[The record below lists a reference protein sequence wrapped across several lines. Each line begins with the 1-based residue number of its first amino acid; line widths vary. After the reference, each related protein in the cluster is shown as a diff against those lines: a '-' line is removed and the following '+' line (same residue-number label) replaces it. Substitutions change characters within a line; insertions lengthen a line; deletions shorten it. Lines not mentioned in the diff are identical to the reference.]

1 MTTPDESLV
10 LQLKGITKR
19 FGSLVANDHI
29 TLDIHA
35 GTIHAL
41 LGENGAGK
49 STLMSVLSGRYQPDE
64 GEIVLNNETVRFSS
78 PSQALARGIG
88 MVYQRFMLIEPM
100 SVVEN
105 IVLGT
110 SSDSPLLN
118 LKGAARRIRQL
129 SEQYGLAVDP
139 DARIADLSMGE
150 RQRVEILKLL
160 FRNAEILIF
169 DEPTAILTPPEITT
183 FFKTLKKLAERG
195 HPIVFITHKL
205 DEVMQLADR
214 ISIMRRGKMITHIL
228 PQQIRSKRE
237 LARLM
242 VGREIVLKVDKKDIA
257 PGEPVLA
264 VKGLKGIN
272 EEGRTVFDK
281 IDLEVRKG
289 EILAITGVAGN
300 GQEALIAAL
309 AGLVPFH
316 QGSITWEGQTYTSQT
331 WDKACR
337 NNLAYIPED
346 RHTTGS
352 IGTMNLAENY
362 MLTRISEF
370 SKGPFVQSAGAR
382 SMATKAL
389 ATYNIRTPIGIDS
402 KAGQLSGGNLQKIIL
417 ARELEKHPRLIIAE
431 QPTQGLDI
439 GATEEVWQTLIAQRE
454 NAGVLLVS
462 GDLKEV
468 LSLAD
473 RIAVMFRGRM
483 LEIISSNDT
492 DGISRIGLLM
502 AGTSEKSS

>member
-1 MTTPDESLV
+1 MTTPASPV
-10 LQLKGITKR
+10 LQLKKITKR

-64 GEIVLNNETVRFSS
+64 GEIVLNNETVRFTS

-110 SSDSPLLN
+110 TSDSPFLD
-118 LKGAARRIRQL
+118 LKGAAIRIRQL

-139 DARIADLSMGE
+139 NARIADLSMGE

-169 DEPTAILTPPEITT
+169 DEPTAILTPPEITA

-205 DEVMQLADR
+205 DEVMELADR

-242 VGREIVLKVDKKDIA
+242 VGREIVLKVDKKDIT
-257 PGEPVLA
+257 PGEPVLE

-272 EEGRTVFDK
+272 EEGRTVFEE
-281 IDLEVRKG
+281 INLEVKKG

-300 GQEALIAAL
+300 GQEALIAGL
-309 AGLVPFH
+309 AGLAPLQ
-316 QGSITWEGQTYTSQT
+316 QGSIFWQGKTYTPQT
-331 WDKACR
+331 WVGANKQD
-337 NNLAYIPED
+337 LAYVPED
-346 RHTTGS
+346 RHTTGT
-352 IGTMNLAENY
+352 IGAMDLAENY
-362 MLTRISEF
+362 MLTRINEF
-370 SKGPFVQSAGAR
+370 SQGPFLQSAAAR
-382 SMATKAL
+382 SMTAKAIT
-389 ATYNIRTPIGIDS
+389 TYNIRTPRGIDS

-417 ARELEKHPRLIIAE
+417 ARELEKNPRLIIAE

-454 NAGVLLVS
+454 HAGILLVS

-473 RIAVMFRGRM
+473 RIAVMFRGKI
-483 LEIISSNDT
+483 LEIIPATDT
-492 DGISRIGLLM
+492 DGIARIGLLM
-502 AGTSEKSS
+502 AGTSDHN

>member
-1 MTTPDESLV
+1 MTPESPV
-10 LQLKGITKR
+10 LQLKKITKR
-19 FGSLVANDHI
+19 FGNLVANNKI

-35 GTIHAL
+35 GSIHAL

-64 GEIVLNNETVRFSS
+64 GEIVLNNETVRFTS

-110 SSDSPLLN
+110 PSDSPVLDLR
-118 LKGAARRIRQL
+118 GAAARIRAL
-129 SEQYGLAVDP
+129 SDQYGLVVDP
-139 DARIADLSMGE
+139 LARVGNLSMGE

-169 DEPTAILTPPEITT
+169 DEPTAILTPPEITI

-228 PQQIRSKRE
+228 PEQVRSKRE

-257 PGEPVLA
+257 PGPPVLSA
-264 VKGLKGIN
+264 RGLKEVNG
-272 EEGRTVFDK
+272 EGRTVFEA
-281 IDLEVRKG
+281 IDLEVKKG

-309 AGLVPFH
+309 AGLAPF
-316 QGSITWEGQTYTSQT
+316 TEGTIGWKEVDYTHQT
-331 WDKACR
+331 WFRADK
-337 NNLAYIPED
+337 NDLAYIPED
-346 RHTTGS
+346 RHTTGTIAS
-352 IGTMNLAENY
+352 LDLAENY
-362 MLTRISEF
+362 MLTRIGEF
-370 SKGPFVQSAGAR
+370 SRGPFLQAANAR
-382 SMATKAL
+382 ILATKAIG
-389 ATYNIRTPIGIDS
+389 TYKILTPNAVDS
-402 KAGQLSGGNLQKIIL
+402 MAGQLSGGNLQKIIL
-417 ARELEKHPRLIIAE
+417 ARELEKNPRLIIAE

-439 GATEEVWQTLIAQRE
+439 GATEEVWQTLIAQRQ
-454 NAGVLLVS
+454 NAGILLVS

-473 RIAVMFRGRM
+473 RIAVMFRGRI
-483 LEIISSNDT
+483 LEIIPATDT
-492 DGISRIGLLM
+492 EGIARIGLLM